1 MSKEMLDELLDSSGI
16 VATTLAETYFLV
28 SKFLKKSEFV
38 VAMGLVS
45 LHVRSSPFFPLVH

>member
-1 MSKEMLDELLDSSGI
+1 MLDELLDSSGI